1 METPENLIFG
11 IRAVLEALNAGA
23 KISKVIVR
31 QGLTGNLASELMGT
45 LKHHNIPIQYLSNE
59 AFTKY
64 KSKNHQGVIAF
75 TSPIELYSMED
86 IIPQLQEKTSAPL
99 LLILDSITDVRNFG
113 AIVRTAE
120 CAGVDAIIVP
130 AKGAASMGSDA
141 IKTSAGALYNIPICR
156 VGSLKML
163 CHQLRDYGYR
173 IISASERGEK
183 LHYQANLTGPIAIV
197 MGAEDAGIH
206 PDVLKLSHEIVRIP
220 MKGKIQSLNVSVA
233 TGIILFEAIRQRS
246 FRPLDP

>member
-1 METPENLIFG
+1 
-11 IRAVLEALNAGA
+11 
-23 KISKVIVR
+23 
-31 QGLTGNLASELMGT
+31 
-45 LKHHNIPIQYLSNE
+45 
-59 AFTKY
+59 
-64 KSKNHQGVIAF
+64 
-75 TSPIELYSMED
+75 MED

-220 MKGKIQSLNVSVA
+220 MKGKFN
-233 TGIILFEAIRQRS
+233 R
-246 FRPLDP
+246 

>member
-23 KISKVIVR
+23 KISKVMVR

-45 LKHHNIPIQYLSNE
+45 LEHHNIPIQYLSNE

-246 FRPLDP
+246 L